1 MKPAPPVTRTFA
13 IRSAIVVG
21 WKGALAYDQAVK
33 VLVVSGIWPPD
44 AGGPASH
51 APEVCDYLAGR
62 GHEVEVVTTA
72 DSPPA
77 PAPYPVRWVSRR
89 LPRGVRHVRAA
100 ALVSSRARGS
110 DVVYSTG
117 MEGRSSVGARLAGTP
132 LAQRLPSDPAFE
144 RAHWRGLKEGTLE
157 QFQHQRGLRLGAL
170 RWARDREV
178 ASAARVVCPSAWL
191 RDLVIGW
198 GVDPGRV
205 EVLPHALAVPPLEGR
220 EELRRRYEF
229 AGPTLVL
236 AGRLVPQK
244 SLDVA
249 LRAVSLV
256 EGVSLVVAGDGPERD
271 RAQALAVQLG
281 LGGRLRFLGAQ
292 PRHAVFELF
301 RAADGALLSSSW
313 ESFGLVV
320 AEALAVGTPVIS
332 TAVGGVV
339 EVLEEGRNGLLVPV
353 GDQEAL
359 AAAIRRFFADAELQ
373 ARLRAAAAPSVERL
387 APERIYAR
395 LERILEDA
403 VEK

>member
-1 MKPAPPVTRTFA
+1 M
-13 IRSAIVVG
+13 
-21 WKGALAYDQAVK
+21 
-33 VLVVSGIWPPD
+33 
-44 AGGPASH
+44 
-51 APEVCDYLAGR
+51 
-62 GHEVEVVTTA
+62 
-72 DSPPA
+72 
-77 PAPYPVRWVSRR
+77 
-89 LPRGVRHVRAA
+89 
-100 ALVSSRARGS
+100 
-110 DVVYSTG
+110 
-117 MEGRSSVGARLAGTP
+117 
-132 LAQRLPSDPAFE
+132 
-144 RAHWRGLKEGTLE
+144 
-157 QFQHQRGLRLGAL
+157 
-170 RWARDREV
+170 
-178 ASAARVVCPSAWL
+178 
-191 RDLVIGW
+191 IGW

-205 EVLPHALAVPPLEGR
+205 EVLPHALAAPQLGGR

-249 LRAVSLV
+249 LRAVSLA
-256 EGVSLVVAGDGPERD
+256 EGVSLVVAGEGPERD

-281 LGGRLRFLGAQ
+281 LGDRLRFLGAQ

-353 GDQEAL
+353 GDHEAL

-403 VEK
+403 AKQ

>member
-1 MKPAPPVTRTFA
+1 
-13 IRSAIVVG
+13 
-21 WKGALAYDQAVK
+21 VK

-51 APEVCDYLAGR
+51 APEVCEYLAGR

-72 DSPPA
+72 QTAPS
-77 PAPYPVRWVSRR
+77 PAPYPARWVSRR
-89 LPRGVRHVRAA
+89 LPPGVRHVRAA
-100 ALVSSRARGS
+100 ALVSSRARRV

-117 MEGRSSVGARLAGTP
+117 MEGRSAVGARLARTP
-132 LAQRLPSDPAFE
+132 LVQRLASDPAFE
-144 RAHWRGLKEGTLE
+144 RAHWRGLTEGTLE
-157 QFQHQRGLRLGAL
+157 QFQHEPGVRLAAL

-198 GVDPGRV
+198 AVDPERV
-205 EVLPHALAVPPLEGR
+205 EVLPHALAAPPLEGR
-220 EELRRRYEF
+220 EELRRRHEF
-229 AGPTLVL
+229 EGPTLVL

-256 EGVSLVVAGDGPERD
+256 DGISLVVAGDGPERE
-271 RAQALAVQLG
+271 RAHAQAVELG
-281 LGGRLRFLGAQ
+281 LGDRVRFLGAQ
-292 PRHAVFELF
+292 PRWAVFELF
-301 RAADGALLSSSW
+301 RAADAALLSSSW

-320 AEALAVGTPVIS
+320 AEALAVGTPVVS

-339 EVLEEGRNGLLVPV
+339 EVLEEGRNGLLVPA
-353 GDQEAL
+353 GDYRAL
-359 AAAIRRFFADAELQ
+359 AGAIRRFFADPELQ
-373 ARLRAAAAPSVERL
+373 TRLRAAAAPSVERL
-387 APERIYAR
+387 APEQIYAR

-403 VEK
+403 TGS

>member
-1 MKPAPPVTRTFA
+1 
-13 IRSAIVVG
+13 
-21 WKGALAYDQAVK
+21 VK

-51 APEVCDYLAGR
+51 APEVCDYLVGR

-72 DSPPA
+72 DSAPSPA
-77 PAPYPVRWVSRR
+77 AYPVRWVSRR
-89 LPRGVRHVRAA
+89 LPPGVRHLRAA
-100 ALVSSRARGS
+100 ALVSSRARGR

-117 MEGRSSVGARLAGTP
+117 MEGRSAVGARLARTP
-132 LAQRLPSDPAFE
+132 CVQRLASDPAFE
-144 RAHWRGLKEGTLE
+144 RAHWRGLTETTLDG
-157 QFQHQRGLRLGAL
+157 FQHERGLRLDAL

-191 RDLVIGW
+191 RELVIGW
-198 GVDPGRV
+198 GVGAGRV
-205 EVLPHALAVPPLEGR
+205 EVLSHAVAVPPLEGHD
-220 EELRRRYEF
+220 ELRRRYVFE
-229 AGPTLVL
+229 GPTLVL

-244 SLDVA
+244 SLETA
-249 LRAVSLV
+249 FRAVGLI
-256 EGVSLVVAGDGPERD
+256 EGVSLVIAGEGPERD
-271 RAQALAVQLG
+271 RAQALAAELG
-281 LGGRLRFLGAQ
+281 LGERVRFLGVQ
-292 PRHAVFELF
+292 PRQTVFELF
-301 RAADGALLSSSW
+301 RAADAALLSSSW

-339 EVLEEGRNGLLVPV
+339 EVLEDGRNGLLVPA
-353 GDQEAL
+353 GDYEAL

-387 APERIYAR
+387 APEVIYAR

-403 VEK
+403 AKK